1 LLGRLRIHDPL
12 NALTWV
18 AGHGCEAEPELSTA
32 EEVVRSY
39 QDSPERAAMLA
50 TLAKLHRGR

>member
-1 LLGRLRIHDPL
+1 L

-32 EEVVRSY
+32 EEAVRSY

-50 TLAKLHRGR
+50 TLAKLHRSR